1 MKIGI
6 GSSKRRVDPST
17 GASGSVFPNTR
28 EWVTV
33 PAKRVAGD
41 RLTEGWAQ
49 LGEARWDDARHSFEA
64 ALADEETPGAHEGLS
79 WAAWW
84 LDDADTV
91 FAARERAFRLYR
103 DRGDAADAA
112 RMATWLAADELDFRG
127 GAAAASG
134 WLQRAHRL
142 LDRLEAGPD
151 HGWLA
156 FHEGYVSHRQ
166 GDTARAREL
175 ATFAADLGRRFAV
188 PDLEML
194 GLALEGAALVACA
207 QVEEGMRLLDEA
219 TLAAVEG
226 DVTIP
231 ISSAWASCF
240 LVSACTAV
248 LDFDR
253 AFEWCDR
260 IASFADRYGSRYML
274 AFCRAEYGA
283 VDLWRGR
290 WSDAERMLEASLEDF
305 AASRPAWLGAP
316 LVLLA
321 ELKRRRGA
329 ADEARALLDRAGPSA
344 DAQLCRGRLALDDD
358 DAQQAADLADRLLR
372 QLPAARTLDRL
383 PALELLVH
391 ARIANGDLGEASV
404 ALAALRD
411 VARAVGTEPLHAVAD
426 RAEGMLA
433 AAWGEHDRARTL
445 LEDAV
450 DRFERAGAPY
460 EAARTRLELV
470 PTLVALKRKDAAEH
484 QATTAAQTLDELG
497 ARPAGAARARRLL
510 DAGGP
515 FAELTAREREVLRLL
530 AKGLTNRQIAARLVV
545 SEHTVHRH
553 VSNILR
559 KLDLHS
565 RTAAAALAAQTG
577 LLD

>member
-1 MKIGI
+1 
-6 GSSKRRVDPST
+6 
-17 GASGSVFPNTR
+17 
-28 EWVTV
+28 
-33 PAKRVAGD
+33 
-41 RLTEGWAQ
+41 
-49 LGEARWDDARHSFEA
+49 
-64 ALADEETPGAHEGLS
+64 
-79 WAAWW
+79 
-84 LDDADTV
+84 
-91 FAARERAFRLYR
+91 
-103 DRGDAADAA
+103 
-112 RMATWLAADELDFRG
+112 
-127 GAAAASG
+127 
-134 WLQRAHRL
+134 
-142 LDRLEAGPD
+142 
-151 HGWLA
+151 
-156 FHEGYVSHRQ
+156 
-166 GDTARAREL
+166 
-175 ATFAADLGRRFAV
+175 
-188 PDLEML
+188 
-194 GLALEGAALVACA
+194 
-207 QVEEGMRLLDEA
+207 
-219 TLAAVEG
+219 
-226 DVTIP
+226 
-231 ISSAWASCF
+231 
-240 LVSACTAV
+240 
-248 LDFDR
+248 
-253 AFEWCDR
+253 
-260 IASFADRYGSRYML
+260 
-274 AFCRAEYGA
+274 
-283 VDLWRGR
+283 
-290 WSDAERMLEASLEDF
+290 
-305 AASRPAWLGAP
+305 
-316 LVLLA
+316 
-321 ELKRRRGA
+321 
-329 ADEARALLDRAGPSA
+329 LLDRAGPSA